1 MRCSMALLGLL
12 LTMMAGR
19 EGSAQANGQLYTASR
34 QQLDVTKVVLA
45 QENAWNK
52 GDLDAY
58 LSFYKQSDDV
68 EAILNGPVH
77 GFPAIRNA
85 FRTSFPNRSAMGL
98 LEQSNVEVRELGAD
112 FALALGHY
120 KLNRARK
127 DGGEAEGNFTEVFE
141 KTEQG
146 WRLVFSENT

>member
-1 MRCSMALLGLL
+1 MRCSVALLGLM
-12 LTMMAGR
+12 LTLMAGR
-19 EGSAQANGQLYTASR
+19 VATAQANGQLYTATR

-52 GDLDAY
+52 GDLEAY
-58 LSFYKQSDDV
+58 LSFYKQSDEV
-68 EAILNGPVH
+68 EAILNGPIH
-77 GFPAIRNA
+77 GFPAIRKA
-85 FRTSFPNRSAMGL
+85 FQTSFPSRSAMGL
-98 LEQSNVEVRELGAD
+98 LEQSNVEVRELGPN

-127 DGGEAEGNFTEVFE
+127 DGGEAEGNFTEIFE